1 MTEVSRWASE
11 SWGSENDEIKE
22 EFKEFAKKVASIYR
36 QKVKEALTTQS
47 DYSNANDN
55 NGLYNSISETSGIGW
70 ETWKYQYQQQQ

>member
-36 QKVKEALTTQS
+36 QKVKEALTTRKNEAGVAITFEWKDS
-47 DYSNANDN
+47 LNYSVVESTLENPCKA
-55 NGLYNSISETSGIGW
+55 
-70 ETWKYQYQQQQ
+70 K

>member
-36 QKVKEALTTQS
+36 QKVKEALTTLIFS
-47 DYSNANDN
+47 LMNFADLINAQKE
-55 NGLYNSISETSGIGW
+55 GTTEL
-70 ETWKYQYQQQQ
+70 

>member
-36 QKVKEALTTQS
+36 QKVKEALTTRVAITFEWKDS
-47 DYSNANDN
+47 LNYSVVESTLENPCKAKVDC
-55 NGLYNSISETSGIGW
+55 
-70 ETWKYQYQQQQ
+70 KYPLI